1 MPAHGG
7 EGGGSGI
14 LMDNSESSV
23 ISEPAV
29 TLGTDRVTDMSLVI
43 ETEKISGDLR
53 LSGEAKGALLAL

>member
-1 MPAHGG
+1 M
-7 EGGGSGI
+7 
-14 LMDNSESSV
+14 MDNSESSV